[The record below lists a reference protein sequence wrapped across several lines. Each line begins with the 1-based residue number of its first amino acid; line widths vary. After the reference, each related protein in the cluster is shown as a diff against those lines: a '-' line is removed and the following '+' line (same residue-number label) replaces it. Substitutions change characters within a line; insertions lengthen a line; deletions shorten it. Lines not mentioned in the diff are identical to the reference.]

1 MVRESVLWAT
11 APHTLEID
19 DEPPTTRAREEEYN
33 RVCVCVS
40 QRERE
45 KTTHV
50 YRIYAHLIYL
60 R

>member
-33 RVCVCVS
+33 RVCVVS
-40 QRERE
+40 QRERRRPTYIE
-45 KTTHV
+45 YTRT
-50 YRIYAHLIYL
+50 
-60 R
+60 

>member
-33 RVCVCVS
+33 RVCVCVCVCH
-40 QRERE
+40 RER
-45 KTTHV
+45 
-50 YRIYAHLIYL
+50 
-60 R
+60 

>member
-19 DEPPTTRAREEEYN
+19 DEPPTTRAKKNIKE
-33 RVCVCVS
+33 VCV
-40 QRERE
+40 RDRE

-50 YRIYAHLIYL
+50 RT
-60 R
+60 

>member
-33 RVCVCVS
+33 RVCVCH
-40 QRERE
+40 RERE
-45 KTTHV
+45 DDP
-50 YRIYAHLIYL
+50 RIEYTAHLIYL

>member
-33 RVCVCVS
+33 RVCVCVCHT
-40 QRERE
+40 ERE

-50 YRIYAHLIYL
+50 L
-60 R
+60 

>member
-1 MVRESVLWAT
+1 MVPESVLWAT

-40 QRERE
+40 QRERRRP
-45 KTTHV
+45 TS
-50 YRIYAHLIYL
+50 L
-60 R
+60 

>member
-33 RVCVCVS
+33 RGVTGCVCVCS
-40 QRERE
+40 QSERERRRPTYIE
-45 KTTHV
+45 YTRT
-50 YRIYAHLIYL
+50 
-60 R
+60 